1 MNLVRKCRRSGGMT
15 VLPAAFWCFVL
26 VIVTGCA
33 SDSTT
38 SPGEDI
44 TTVVA
49 GQGMDVP
56 AAIAVRPNSDGELW
70 VTNRGSDSITIIR
83 NASVEASVEIRRD
96 GYAVDHGEQ
105 EEGVRCL
112 AAPVFGPD
120 GEIFASI
127 SLSGPASRLNKRRLD
142 GLVPD
147 LKRIAADLSEALETF

>member
-1 MNLVRKCRRSGGMT
+1 MNLVQKRRRNGGML

-26 VIVTGCA
+26 VIVTGCD

-38 SPGEDI
+38 SSREDI

-83 NASVEASVEIRRD
+83 NASAEASAETRRD
-96 GYAVDHGEQ
+96 G
-105 EEGVRCL
+105 
-112 AAPVFGPD
+112 
-120 GEIFASI
+120 
-127 SLSGPASRLNKRRLD
+127 
-142 GLVPD
+142 
-147 LKRIAADLSEALETF
+147 